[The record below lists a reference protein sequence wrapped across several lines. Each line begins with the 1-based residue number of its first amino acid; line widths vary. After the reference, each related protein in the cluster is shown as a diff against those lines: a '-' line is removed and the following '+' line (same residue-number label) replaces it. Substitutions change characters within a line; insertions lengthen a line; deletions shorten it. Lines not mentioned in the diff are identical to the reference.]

1 MQKLIANLDL
11 ERGIYKAYF
20 VIRWALTV
28 RLFQTFLTYFAPFG
42 YFGNVY
48 FMYFEFQF
56 AASLKFK
63 FTEILNDIF
72 TDSYL
77 LVLPNIQY
85 SC

>member
-28 RLFQTFLTYFAPFG
+28 SLFQTFLTYFAPFR

-56 AASLKFK
+56 AVSLKFK
-63 FTEILNDIF
+63 FTGILNDIF

-85 SC
+85 SR